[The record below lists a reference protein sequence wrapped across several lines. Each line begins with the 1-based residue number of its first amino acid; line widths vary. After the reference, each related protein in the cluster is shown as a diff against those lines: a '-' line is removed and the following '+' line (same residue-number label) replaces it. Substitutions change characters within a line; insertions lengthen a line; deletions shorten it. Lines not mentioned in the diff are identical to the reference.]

1 MKSILVLL
9 IVLLRGYSINGN
21 DSDVLESVLNELKDL
36 KARVVQLE
44 REVSA
49 LKDDKNDSQMDTE
62 DNLEGRVEKL
72 EQLSKFKTL
81 RTCQELASRGLTL
94 SGLYE
99 VDPDGDGIGHAPIQV
114 YCDFQSNTT
123 QVLHDKEEMIK
134 IEKCPG
140 VGCAVYKMNYFAP
153 PQSKSTP

>member
-9 IVLLRGYSINGN
+9 IVLLRGYFINGN
-21 DSDVLESVLNELKDL
+21 DSDVLKSVLNELKDL

-44 REVSA
+44 SEVSA

-99 VDPDGDGIGHAPIQV
+99 VD
-114 YCDFQSNTT
+114 
-123 QVLHDKEEMIK
+123 
-134 IEKCPG
+134 
-140 VGCAVYKMNYFAP
+140 
-153 PQSKSTP
+153 